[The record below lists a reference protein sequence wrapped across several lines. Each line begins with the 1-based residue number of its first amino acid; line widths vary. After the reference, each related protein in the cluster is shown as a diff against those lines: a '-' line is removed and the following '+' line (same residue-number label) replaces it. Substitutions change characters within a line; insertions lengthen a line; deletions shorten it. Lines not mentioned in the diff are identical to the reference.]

1 MSEDQ
6 IDHIRHSFAQQL
18 AQIARQWRKAVDTRL
33 RPVGLTEATWLP
45 LLYLSRA
52 KCPMRQRDL
61 AAALLL
67 DDSSVVR
74 LLDALQTSGLIERRD
89 SLSDRRVK
97 TLHLTDE
104 GLAVIGKVEEI
115 SKAVRNELMDGL
127 SDEKLTLAFEVLQ
140 HIAERLAI
148 NNTDNS

>member
-1 MSEDQ
+1 MPDDQ
-6 IDHIRHSFAQQL
+6 TNDIRQSFGQHL

-45 LLYLSRA
+45 LLYISRA
-52 KCPMRQRDL
+52 KTPMRQRDL
-61 AAALLL
+61 AAALSL

-74 LLDALQTSGLIERRD
+74 LLDALQSSGLIERRD

-97 TLHLTDE
+97 TLHLTKE
-104 GLAVIGKVEEI
+104 GRAVIGQVEEI
-115 SKAVRNELMDGL
+115 SKTVRDELMDGL

-140 HIAERLAI
+140 HIGERLAACGD
-148 NNTDNS
+148 NNS